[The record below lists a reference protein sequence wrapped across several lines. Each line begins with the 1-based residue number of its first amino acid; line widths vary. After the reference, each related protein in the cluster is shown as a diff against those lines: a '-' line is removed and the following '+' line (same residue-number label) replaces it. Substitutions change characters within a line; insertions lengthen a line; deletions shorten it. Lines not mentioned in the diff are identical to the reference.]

1 MWKNKFFT
9 LEKFWKPLKFYY
21 YKSVIIMYC
30 VLNALVDCWKSALNL
45 KALEL
50 HLFQAPIFWWIQRD
64 KILELLIL
72 EPLHDWPHKSQER
85 ESSKVSYL
93 VPSLLWHPRF
103 CGVNVM
109 AGAAISGVL
118 AVSLWKWRLA
128 DHPGMRM
135 STLIILPW
143 FSRFVHGVF
152 FCRTVLWNRGNDKIF
167 ESKLSMRRLAETEHK

>member
-1 MWKNKFFT
+1 
-9 LEKFWKPLKFYY
+9 
-21 YKSVIIMYC
+21 MYC

-135 STLIILPW
+135 STLIILP
-143 FSRFVHGVF
+143 
-152 FCRTVLWNRGNDKIF
+152 
-167 ESKLSMRRLAETEHK
+167 